1 MDKEL
6 PTIIF
11 GAVSVASAILTL
23 FLPETLHKEMPQT
36 IEDGER
42 FGVGDTA
49 YKNCFEFIRTGR
61 ARKSDTTDNLEAKDH
76 LNPGVH

>member
-1 MDKEL
+1 MNTEL

-11 GAVSVASAILTL
+11 GAMAVLSAMFTL

-49 YKNCFEFIRTGR
+49 YKTCFNFLRTKQKNSKGDLV
-61 ARKSDTTDNLEAKDH
+61 ATPDSNDELSPN
-76 LNPGVH
+76 